1 MKSIKKIKKS
11 NISNI
16 IKKNLSDEFLLSED
30 KIDSIIKE
38 YLLERNGFLYDQN
51 DRLEFTKKTKNN
63 LSDITDNI
71 SEIMGN
77 LQIIKDSEGDVL
89 VYNDVYSDE
98 IITNIINQLNDVR
111 DDIYFLSQLKNDDTE
126 LI

>member
-38 YLLERNGFLYDQN
+38 YLLERNVFLYDQN

-63 LSDITDNI
+63 LSNITDNI